1 MPIAA
6 RDYFGMKIAVLHL
19 ALLIGI
25 FGLGSAFAADAPP
38 QCSLKLAAE
47 LPVDMSRGSLLVKL
61 QVDGHDGMFL
71 VDTGSPYSMLN
82 RRMVDELGLKP
93 QLIPPG
99 VRLID
104 EAGKPMTHYVIAKK
118 LMLNNMVA
126 EDKKFVVMGES
137 GGASAIDGI
146 FGANFL
152 AAYDL
157 ELDIPHGRI
166 RLFSQDH
173 CPGQVVYWTQ
183 DFASSPFTMDA
194 NLHVVMQANLDG
206 HSLPTLLDT
215 GASIST
221 LSAAVARRDFDFD
234 PATAGVEPEGHVITG
249 SGASLPVYQ
258 HRFANLTLGGV
269 EFRNTELG
277 IIPDKISRVLR
288 GHDRID
294 AIESEKQLETPMV
307 MGMHHLAKIR
317 AYIAYGE
324 RTIYISAAD
333 AK

>member
-1 MPIAA
+1 
-6 RDYFGMKIAVLHL
+6 MKIAALRL
-19 ALLIGI
+19 ALLIGM
-25 FGLGSAFAADAPP
+25 FGLGRAFAADAPP

-47 LPVDMSRGSLLVKL
+47 LPVDMSHGSLLVKL

-82 RRMVDELGLKP
+82 RRMVDELSLKP
-93 QLIPPG
+93 QPIPPG

-126 EDKKFVVMGES
+126 EDKKFVVMGENGS
-137 GGASAIDGI
+137 ASSIDGI

-152 AAYDL
+152 AAYDV
-157 ELDIPHGRI
+157 ELDVPHGKI

-173 CPGQVVYWTQ
+173 CRGQVVYWTQ
-183 DFASSPFTMDA
+183 DFASWPFTLDA

-215 GASIST
+215 GASLST
-221 LSAAVARRDFDFD
+221 LSATVARRDFDFD
-234 PATAGVEPEGHVITG
+234 PAAAGIAPEGHLIAG
-249 SGASLPVYQ
+249 SGASLPVYK
-258 HRFANLTLGGV
+258 HSFANLTLGGV
-269 EFRNTELG
+269 EFHNTELE
-277 IIPDKISRVLR
+277 IMPDRVSRATR
-288 GHDRID
+288 GHDRMD
-294 AIESEKQLETPMV
+294 ATDSETHLETPMV
-307 MGMHHLAKIR
+307 MGMHHLARIR

-324 RTIYISAAD
+324 RTIYISSAD
-333 AK
+333 AN

>member
-1 MPIAA
+1 
-6 RDYFGMKIAVLHL
+6 MKIAVLPL

-25 FGLGSAFAADAPP
+25 FGLGPTFAADAPP
-38 QCSLKLAAE
+38 QCSLNLAAE
-47 LPVDMSRGSLLVKL
+47 LPVDITHGSLLVKL

-126 EDKKFVVMGES
+126 VDKKFVVMGES
-137 GGASAIDGI
+137 GGASSIDGI

-152 AAYDL
+152 AAYDV
-157 ELDIPHGRI
+157 ELDVPHGKI

-173 CPGQVVYWTQ
+173 CRGQVVYWTQ
-183 DFASSPFTMDA
+183 DFDSSPFTLDA
-194 NLHVVMQANLDG
+194 NLHVVMRASLDG

-215 GASIST
+215 GASPST
-221 LSAAVARRDFDFD
+221 LSATVARRDFDFD
-234 PATAGVEPEGHVITG
+234 PAAAGVEPEGHVTAGTG
-249 SGASLPVYQ
+249 ATLPIYKR
-258 HRFANLTLGGV
+258 RFANLTLGGV
-269 EFRNTELG
+269 EFHNTEFE
-277 IIPDKISRVLR
+277 IMPDLTSHEMR
-288 GHDRID
+288 GHDRIG
-294 AIESEKQLETPMV
+294 ATEWEKHLETPMV
-307 MGMHHLAKIR
+307 MGMHHLAKLR

-324 RTIYISAAD
+324 QTIYISAAD